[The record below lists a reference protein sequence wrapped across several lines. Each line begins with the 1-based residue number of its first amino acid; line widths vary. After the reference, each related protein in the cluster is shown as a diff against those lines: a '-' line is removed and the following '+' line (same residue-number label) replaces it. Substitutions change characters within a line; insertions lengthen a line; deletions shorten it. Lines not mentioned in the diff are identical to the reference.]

1 MTTITQIIMMDVM
14 LCANL
19 NVQMG
24 RLKLLLERLVMTETL
39 LILMD
44 VIQLVK

>member
-14 LCANL
+14 LFANL

>member
-1 MTTITQIIMMDVM
+1 M